1 MLWGLLSATLSN
13 FSPMIKILFRNA
25 LRSLIKQMPY
35 SFINILGMTIGLAS
49 VIILILWIS
58 IQVSFDKFHKD
69 QDRLYKVGMIVRTP
83 NREDNDATIN
93 APAGPEYKLAF
104 PAVEQ
109 MVRFDPRNESVKYND
124 RFTRVNIYYSD
135 STFFDMFSFDLAKGD
150 KLTCLNSPT
159 SIVLTENAAF
169 KVFGKENP
177 LGKVVLISGNPFVV
191 TAIAKNPPVNTS
203 MQFDCIA
210 PLSIIIKHRHVG
222 WDGGL
227 TCHTYLKLIRGTS
240 LPSLQKQ
247 ILVYMDNAINKE
259 WKQYGYAMLPYIQA
273 LADVHLNAEAENE
286 LDGKG
291 NKTQVFIFSGIGL
304 LILIIACFNFVNI
317 STAVSFRRT
326 KEVSVKKIFGS
337 DRKHV
342 ILFFVTE
349 SAVAILIS
357 LVLAFLLVKLLI
369 FPVSAFIGSS
379 ITLSG
384 ISTLGWL
391 FTFGSLFLFCTIFAS
406 FYSSFYL
413 SSSSP
418 LALLSNINRGKRKQ
432 ASRNI
437 LVTIQYT
444 ISIML
449 IICCVVIF
457 CQMRFISKSDKGFNE
472 KDVLIV
478 NLNPKTSATRELIK
492 NRFSNIPGVISV
504 SVSGGGIPGVGFES
518 NGYMPEGVEKPIM
531 ADAAYIDENFFST
544 MGISVIEGRNFRK
557 PGTEGKKAIINQT
570 FKKFLGWENPSG
582 KKISRNGTDYEVI
595 GVVKDF
601 NTSTF
606 HSKIEPLFI
615 SNISEMPSFDYINIK
630 YLPANLPVILQSTE
644 SILKEIDPQSPYEYT
659 FLEDAIAKAYSSE
672 QKLYILFLV
681 FAVIAIFISSLG
693 LFGLATFSTQSRI
706 KEISIRKINGAT
718 ISDVFRKF
726 NIELLK
732 WILISFLIASPIGY
746 FVMNKL
752 WLSGFAYKMTIT
764 IWHLIFS
771 GLFALAIGLI
781 TVSWA
786 STKAAWINPAL
797 TLRTE

>member
-1 MLWGLLSATLSN
+1 
-13 FSPMIKILFRNA
+13 
-25 LRSLIKQMPY
+25 
-35 SFINILGMTIGLAS
+35 
-49 VIILILWIS
+49 
-58 IQVSFDKFHKD
+58 
-69 QDRLYKVGMIVRTP
+69 
-83 NREDNDATIN
+83 
-93 APAGPEYKLAF
+93 
-104 PAVEQ
+104 
-109 MVRFDPRNESVKYND
+109 
-124 RFTRVNIYYSD
+124 
-135 STFFDMFSFDLAKGD
+135 MFSFGLAKGD
-150 KLTCLNSPT
+150 KLTCLNSPAG
-159 SIVLTENAAF
+159 IVLSESAAV
-169 KVFGKENP
+169 KVFGKEDP
-177 LGKVVLISGNPFVV
+177 LGKAVLISGNTFVV
-191 TAIAKNPPVNTS
+191 TAIAKDPPVNTS

-210 PLSIIIKHRHVG
+210 PLSVIIKHRHVG

-227 TCHTYLKLIRGTS
+227 TCHTYLRLIKGTS
-240 LPSLQKQ
+240 PASLEKQ
-247 ILVYMDNAINKE
+247 ILVYMDDAINKE
-259 WKQYGYAMLPYIQA
+259 WKQVGYAMLPYLQK
-273 LADVHLNAEAENE
+273 LSDVHLNAQAENE

-291 NKTQVFIFSGIGL
+291 NKTQVYIFSGIGL

-317 STAVSFRRT
+317 STAISFRRT

-342 ILFFVTE
+342 ILFFITE

-357 LVLAFLLVKLLI
+357 LLLSFLLAKLLI
-369 FPVSAFIGSS
+369 SPASAFIGSS

-391 FTFGSLFLFCTIFAS
+391 VTFTSLFLFCTVFAS

-413 SSSSP
+413 SSSNP
-418 LALLSNINRGKRKQ
+418 LALLSSINRGKRKQ
-432 ASRNI
+432 TSRNI

-444 ISIML
+444 ISIIL

-457 CQMRFISKSDKGFNE
+457 FQMRFISKSDKGFDE

-478 NLNPKTSATRELIK
+478 NLNSKTSATNELIK
-492 NRFSNIPGVISV
+492 SRFSAIPGVISV
-504 SVSGGGIPGVGFES
+504 SVSGGGIPGVEFTS
-518 NGYMPEGVEKPIM
+518 NGYMPEGVEKPVM
-531 ADAAYIDENFFST
+531 ADAAYVDENYFKT
-544 MGISVIEGRNFRK
+544 MGISVIEGRNFRN

-570 FKKFLGWENPSG
+570 FKKFLGWDNPSG

-615 SNISEMPSFDYINIK
+615 STVSEMGRFDDVNIK
-630 YLPANLPVILQSTE
+630 YSPSNLQGILKSTE
-644 SILKEIDPQSPYEYT
+644 SILKEIDPQSPFEYT
-659 FLEDAIAKAYSSE
+659 FLEDIIAKAYSSE
-672 QKLYILFLV
+672 RKLYILFLV
-681 FAVIAIFISSLG
+681 FSVIAIFISSLG
-693 LFGLATFSTQSRI
+693 LFGLATFATQSRI

-732 WILISFLIASPIGY
+732 WIVISFIIASPIGY
-746 FVMNKL
+746 YTMNKL
-752 WLSGFAYKMTIT
+752 WLNGFAYKMTIT
-764 IWHLIFS
+764 IWHLLFS

-786 STKAAWINPAL
+786 STKAARTNPAL

>member
-1 MLWGLLSATLSN
+1 
-13 FSPMIKILFRNA
+13 
-25 LRSLIKQMPY
+25 MPY
-35 SFINILGMTIGLAS
+35 SFVNILGMTIGLAS

-69 QDRLYKVGMIVRTP
+69 QDRLYKVGMIVRSP
-83 NREDNDATIN
+83 NRESNDATIN
-93 APAGPEYKLAF
+93 APAGPEYKRAF
-104 PAVEQ
+104 PVIEQ
-109 MVRFDPRNESVKYND
+109 MVRIDPQNESVMYND
-124 RFTRVNIYYSD
+124 RFTRLRIFYSD

-159 SIVLTENAAF
+159 SIVLTEKAAV
-169 KVFGKENP
+169 KVFGKEDP
-177 LGKVVLISGNPFVV
+177 LGKVVLISGNTFVV

-203 MQFDCIA
+203 IQFDCIA
-210 PLSIIIKHRHVG
+210 LLTVITKHSHIG

-227 TCHTYLKLIRGTS
+227 TCHTYLRLVKGTS
-240 LPSLQKQ
+240 PASLEKQ
-247 ILVYMDNAINKE
+247 ILVYMDDAINKE
-259 WKQYGYAMLPYIQA
+259 WKQYGYAMLPYIQK
-273 LADVHLNAEAENE
+273 LTDVHLNAEAENE
-286 LDGKG
+286 LDGIG
-291 NKTQVFIFSGIGL
+291 DKTQVYIFSGIGL

-317 STAVSFRRT
+317 STAISLRRT

-349 SAVAILIS
+349 SALAILIS

-369 FPVSAFIGSS
+369 FPVSAFLGSS

-384 ISTLGWL
+384 ISTPGWL
-391 FTFGSLFLFCTIFAS
+391 ITFTSLFLFCTIFAS
-406 FYSSFYL
+406 FYSSFYI
-413 SSSSP
+413 SSSNP
-418 LALLSNINRGKRKQ
+418 LALLSSINRGKRKQ
-432 ASRNI
+432 VSRNI

-444 ISIML
+444 ISIIL

-472 KDVLIV
+472 KDVLII
-478 NLNPKTSATRELIK
+478 NLNPKTSATRELLK

-531 ADAAYIDENFFST
+531 ADAAYVDENYFNT
-544 MGISVIEGRNFRK
+544 MGISVIDGRNFRNA
-557 PGTEGKKAIINQT
+557 GTEGKKAIINQT
-570 FKKFLGWENPSG
+570 FKKFLGWNNPTG
-582 KKISRNGTDYEVI
+582 KKISRNGADYEVI

-601 NTSTF
+601 NTSSF

-615 SNISEMPSFDYINIK
+615 SNVSEMPSFDYINIK
-630 YLPANLPVILQSTE
+630 YLPANLSGVLKSTK

-659 FLEDAIAKAYSSE
+659 FMEDAIAKAYSSE
-672 QKLYILFLV
+672 QKLYLLFLV
-681 FAVIAIFISSLG
+681 FSVIAIFISSLG
-693 LFGLATFSTQSRI
+693 LFGLATFSTQSRL

-718 ISDVFRKF
+718 IADVFTKF
-726 NIELLK
+726 NFELLK
-732 WILISFLIASPIGY
+732 WILISFVIAAPIGF
-746 FVMNKL
+746 FVMNKF
-752 WLSGFAYKMTIT
+752 WLNNFAYKMTIS
-764 IWHLIFS
+764 IWLLMFS
-771 GLFALAIGLI
+771 GLFALSIGLV

-786 STKAAWINPAL
+786 ANKAARTNPSL